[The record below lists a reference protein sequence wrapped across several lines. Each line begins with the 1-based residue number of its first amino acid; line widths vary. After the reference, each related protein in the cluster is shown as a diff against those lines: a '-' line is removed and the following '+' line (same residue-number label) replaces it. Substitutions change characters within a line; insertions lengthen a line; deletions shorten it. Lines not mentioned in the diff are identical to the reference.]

1 MHMLLSRHSGVHS
14 LVVGMLPN
22 CCQIYGEKMYIL
34 LAVVYTFGSV
44 FCLLLLPKDTKGKLL
59 NDRVLT
65 RDNNNNN

>member
-14 LVVGMLPN
+14 LAVGMFPK

-65 RDNNNNN
+65 RDLS